1 MEFRKVEYF
10 LKAAETLN
18 FSEAAKQLY
27 ISPQAL
33 TQQIVQLETEIGG
46 KLFERN
52 TRNVKVT
59 ELGSF
64 CYQQMKPVKTQYDE
78 AIEKIR
84 KKVMES
90 RNVLRIGFFNELP
103 KKDILNPLLELIQNC
118 FPECEL
124 DLIALDMNRLWKMLD
139 EGTIDLMVS
148 IVDDFFPTAEY
159 DRVCLQRAE
168 AKVVISEKHRWAS
181 QDSVTYADMKEE
193 DMLQFQKGSYKADK
207 NNFYGEVKCRKI
219 HRVTDFDSMLA
230 LLESGKYFAVFP
242 RIFNSADYLK
252 LIYQD
257 MPKEYAFTN
266 YAVCVTKKTAKNSQL
281 HEIMKQIKK
290 NWN

>member
-33 TQQIVQLETEIGG
+33 TQQIVQLEAEIGG

-52 TRNVKVT
+52 TRNVKMT

-78 AIEKIR
+78 AAEKIR
-84 KKVMES
+84 KKAMES
-90 RNVLRIGFFNELP
+90 GNILRIGFFNELP
-103 KKDILNPLLELIQNC
+103 KKDILNPLLELIRNC
-118 FPECEL
+118 VPECEL
-124 DLIALDMNRLWKMLD
+124 DPIAFDMDMLWKMLD

-159 DRVCLQRAE
+159 DLVCLQRAA
-168 AKVVISEKHRWAS
+168 AKVVVSEKHQWAS
-181 QDSVTYADMKEE
+181 KESVTYEDLEE
-193 DMLQFQKGSYKADK
+193 ADMLQFQKGSYKADK
-207 NNFYGEVKCRKI
+207 DNFYGEVKCRRI
-219 HRVTDFDSMLA
+219 QRTLNFDSMLA

-252 LIYQD
+252 LIYLD
-257 MPKEYAFTN
+257 MPEEYAFTN
-266 YAVCVTKKTAKNSQL
+266 YAVCVTKKAAKNSQL
-281 HEIMKQIKK
+281 YKIMKQIKK